1 MTAATAHQPRPG
13 RVMIIDDDHD
23 VAEGIRLLLE
33 DDGMV
38 VDVRHSLITVPL
50 TIRKF
55 DPDVVL
61 LDLSM
66 PGLSGSAYFAA
77 GAHKFIDAGVP
88 VILFSG
94 RTADELS
101 RLTEEL
107 GADGFISKAQD
118 ALDVTWRV
126 RTWVKHR
133 RALQRA
139 ARKVTDATRT
149 ASSASNE
156 QRTVGSGDRSA

>member
-1 MTAATAHQPRPG
+1 MTAATPTGTQPG
-13 RVMIIDDDHD
+13 RVMIIDDDVH
-23 VAEGIRLLLE
+23 VAEGMRMLLE
-33 DDGMV
+33 DDGIT

-77 GAHKFIDAGVP
+77 GAHKFITEDVP

-94 RTADELS
+94 RSAGELS

-107 GADGFISKAQD
+107 GADGFVSKDQD
-118 ALDVTWRV
+118 ALDVVRRV
-126 RTWVKHR
+126 RTWIRHR

-139 ARKVTDATRT
+139 ARRVSDATRT
-149 ASSASNE
+149 PSSASN
-156 QRTVGSGDRSA
+156 QQ